1 MAFTY
6 KMSIK
11 DLHKLFIGRISP
23 HGNEQEVQE
32 VCSMMCDLLHER
44 YPLIIDKSEDYYK
57 RNTAPDTEGN
67 GEKLNVA

>member
-1 MAFTY
+1 
-6 KMSIK
+6 MSIK